1 MMSSFD
7 IFVPN
12 TSFISLYDISI
23 TFSSFFVT
31 SYFTIPVSISAS
43 AYFSSNVQA
52 LSIAIYVL
60 AGSSPFSN
68 LLLASLL
75 SILFDVFLTFTES
88 NIADSII
95 TFLVV
100 SSTSVSNPP
109 ITPAKPIAFV
119 PSVITTSSF
128 DNVLSV
134 LSSVVNFS
142 PFSAILTTI
151 LLPKL
156 SAS

>member
-1 MMSSFD
+1 MISSFD

-75 SILFDVFLTFTES
+75 KILFDVFLTFTES

-109 ITPAKPIAFV
+109 ITPAKPIVFV
-119 PSVITTSSF
+119 PSVITISSF

>member
-1 MMSSFD
+1 MISSFD

-23 TFSSFFVT
+23 TFSSFFVI

-119 PSVITTSSF
+119 PSVITISSF

-151 LLPKL
+151 LFPKL
-156 SAS
+156 SAL